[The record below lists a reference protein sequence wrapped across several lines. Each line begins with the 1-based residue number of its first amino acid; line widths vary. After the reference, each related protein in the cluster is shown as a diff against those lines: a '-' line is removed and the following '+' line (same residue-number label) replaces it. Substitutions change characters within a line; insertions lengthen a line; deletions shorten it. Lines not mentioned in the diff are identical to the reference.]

1 MVPKNSLRR
10 TGQLAAIVAAGA
22 LALAACSSSG
32 GNKATEDTTPDS
44 TSSASGAALN
54 ADVAYLSA
62 SSANTWLQVSKAEM
76 AKVAKANGVT
86 ITEFDGQFKS
96 GEQSKQIQDV
106 IAAGKYKGI
115 VISAVDGAGSIPDL
129 EAAIAKGIKVVV
141 LNQVIGDK
149 LDTAD
154 PQFAGASASVLAAPQ
169 RSGERLGQLAV
180 QACEGN
186 ADCKVVYFYGIK
198 GTPLDTALK
207 AGFDATIKGHS
218 NIKVVAEA
226 EGKYLGPDVALKA
239 MQDVIQRTPNFDVVI
254 GSDQP
259 IAGAEMALSDAGKL
273 GNVKLIG
280 LGGSKAAINGIKAG
294 TWFGGV
300 FGAPATE
307 GTLAMDAMVAA
318 LRDGKVTGG
327 IDPLTTLPDNG
338 VITKANVDK
347 FTAQWDG

>member
-10 TGQLAAIVAAGA
+10 TGQLAAIVVAGA
-22 LALAACSSSG
+22 LALAACGSG
-32 GNKATEDTTPDS
+32 GNKATTDTPDS
-44 TSSASGAALN
+44 SPAATGAALN
-54 ADVAYLSA
+54 ADVAFLSA
-62 SSANTWLQVSKAEM
+62 SSANTWLQVSKAEIDR
-76 AKVAKANGVT
+76 VAKANGVT

-106 IAAGKYKGI
+106 IASGKYKGI
-115 VISAVDGAGSIPDL
+115 IIAAVDGAGSIPDL
-129 EAAIAKGIKVVV
+129 EAAIAKGIKVAV
-141 LNQVIGDK
+141 LNQVIGTK

-154 PQFAGASASVLAAPQ
+154 PQFAGAVASVLAAPQ
-169 RSGERLGQLAV
+169 RSGERLGQLAI

-186 ADCKVVYFYGIK
+186 ADCKVVYFYGLK
-198 GTPLDTALK
+198 GTPLDTALRN
-207 AGFDATIKGHS
+207 GFDATVKDHP
-218 NIKVVAEA
+218 NIKVIAEA

-239 MQDVIQRTPNFDVVI
+239 MQDVMQRTPKFDVVV

-280 LGGSKAAINGIKAG
+280 LGGSKAAISGIKAG

-300 FGAPATE
+300 FGAPVTEAT
-307 GTLAMDAMVAA
+307 LVMDAMVKA
-318 LRDGKVTGG
+318 LRDGTVSGG

-338 VITKANVDK
+338 IITKANVDK